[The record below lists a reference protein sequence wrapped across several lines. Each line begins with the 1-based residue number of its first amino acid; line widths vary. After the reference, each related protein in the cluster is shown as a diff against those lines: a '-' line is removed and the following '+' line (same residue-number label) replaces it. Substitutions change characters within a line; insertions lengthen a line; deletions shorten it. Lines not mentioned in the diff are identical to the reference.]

1 MRHKPRGIKPTCGI
15 RMLRIEQLCKTYDKG
30 AEALRGVSLTIK
42 AGEFV
47 VVLGK
52 SGSGKSTLLRCI
64 NRLVEPTSGKIFLDE
79 EEVTGASSSH
89 LRQLREK
96 IGMVFQQY
104 NLVSRYSVETNVLTG
119 RLASVSTAAS
129 ILNIFPDVDVEK
141 SRQVLDRLGIG
152 GKYLHRA
159 DKLSGGQQQRVG
171 VARALMQGPQMI
183 LADEPVS
190 SLDPVT
196 SRQIMDLLV
205 DFNRKDG
212 VAVICNLHLPSL
224 AREYGSRIIALD
236 EGRIVYDGPA
246 TDLSESELNS
256 FYDSQ

>member
-1 MRHKPRGIKPTCGI
+1 
-15 RMLRIEQLCKTYDKG
+15 MLRIEQLCKTYDQG
-30 AEALRGVSLTIK
+30 TEALRDVSLEIK

-64 NRLVEPTSGKIFLDE
+64 NRLVEPTSGKIFLNDE
-79 EEVTGASSSH
+79 DVTGASSRQ
-89 LRQLREK
+89 LRQLRKK

-104 NLVSRYSVETNVLTG
+104 NLVSRCSVQTNVLTG

-129 ILNIFPDVDVEK
+129 VLNIFPEADIEK
-141 SRQVLDRLGIG
+141 SRQVLDRLGIAE
-152 GKYLHRA
+152 KDLARA

-171 VARALMQGPQMI
+171 LARALMQEPQLI

-190 SLDPVT
+190 SLDPAT
-196 SRQIMDLLV
+196 SKQIMDLLV
-205 DFNRKDG
+205 DFNKQDG

-224 AREYGSRIIALD
+224 ARGYGSRIIALN
-236 EGRIVYDGPA
+236 EGRVVYDGPA
-246 TDLSESELNS
+246 TDLSENELNS

>member
-1 MRHKPRGIKPTCGI
+1 
-15 RMLRIEQLCKTYDKG
+15 MLRIEKLCKTYDQG
-30 AEALRGVSLTIK
+30 IEALRGVSIVIE

-64 NRLVEPTSGKIFLDE
+64 NRLVEPTSGRIFLND
-79 EEVTGASSSH
+79 EEVTGASSRH
-89 LRQLREK
+89 LRQLRKK

-104 NLVSRYSVETNVLTG
+104 NLVSSCSVQTNVLAG
-119 RLASVSTAAS
+119 RLASVSTAVS
-129 ILNIFPDVDVEK
+129 ILNIFSKADIKK
-141 SRQVLDRLGIG
+141 SRQVLDRLGIAE
-152 GKYLHRA
+152 KDLDRA

-171 VARALMQGPQMI
+171 LARALMQEPQLI

-190 SLDPVT
+190 SLDPGT
-196 SRQIMDLLV
+196 SRQIMGLLE
-205 DFNRKDG
+205 DFNKQDG

-224 AREYGSRIIALD
+224 AKEYGSRIIALN

>member
-1 MRHKPRGIKPTCGI
+1 MK
-15 RMLRIEQLCKTYDKG
+15 MLRIEQLCKTYDKG
-30 AEALRGVSLTIK
+30 AEALRGVSLTIE

-64 NRLVEPTSGKIFLDE
+64 NRLVEPTSGRIFLND
-79 EEVTGASSSH
+79 EEVTGASPRH
-89 LRQLREK
+89 LRQLRKK

-104 NLVSRYSVETNVLTG
+104 NLVSRCSVQTNVLAG

-129 ILNIFPDVDVEK
+129 ILNIFPEADIEK
-141 SRQVLDRLGIG
+141 SRQVLDRLGIAE
-152 GKYLHRA
+152 KDLARA

-171 VARALMQGPQMI
+171 LARALMQEPQLI

-190 SLDPVT
+190 SLDPAT
-196 SRQIMDLLV
+196 SRQIMDLLA
-205 DFNRKDG
+205 DFNKQDG

-224 AREYGSRIIALD
+224 AREYGSRIIALN

-246 TDLSESELNS
+246 TDLSENELNS

>member
-1 MRHKPRGIKPTCGI
+1 
-15 RMLRIEQLCKTYDKG
+15 MLRIEQLCKTYDKG
-30 AEALRGVSLTIK
+30 TEALRGVSLAVE

-64 NRLVEPTSGKIFLDE
+64 NRLVEPTSGRIFLND
-79 EEVTGASSSH
+79 EEVTGASSRR
-89 LRQLREK
+89 LRQLRKK
-96 IGMVFQQY
+96 IGMVFQQN
-104 NLVSRYSVETNVLTG
+104 NLVSRCSVQTNVLTG
-119 RLASVSTAAS
+119 RLASVSTIPS
-129 ILNIFPDVDVEK
+129 ILNIFPEADIER

-152 GKYLHRA
+152 EKDLHRA

-171 VARALMQGPQMI
+171 LARALMQEPQLI

-190 SLDPVT
+190 SLDPAT
-196 SRQIMDLLV
+196 SRQIMDLLA
-205 DFNRKDG
+205 DFNKQDG

-224 AREYGSRIIALD
+224 AMEYGSRIIALN

-246 TDLSESELNS
+246 TDLSENQLNS

>member
-1 MRHKPRGIKPTCGI
+1 
-15 RMLRIEQLCKTYDKG
+15 MLRIEKICKTYDQG
-30 AEALRGVSLTIK
+30 TEALRGVSIVIE

-64 NRLVEPTSGKIFLDE
+64 NRLVEPTSGRIFLND
-79 EEVTGASSSH
+79 EEVTGASSRH
-89 LRQLREK
+89 LRQLRKK

-104 NLVSRYSVETNVLTG
+104 NLVSSCSVQTNVLAG
-119 RLASVSTAAS
+119 RLASVSTAVS
-129 ILNIFPDVDVEK
+129 ILNIFPKADIKK
-141 SRQVLDRLGIG
+141 SRQVLDRLGIAE
-152 GKYLHRA
+152 KDLDRA

-171 VARALMQGPQMI
+171 LARALMQEPQLI

-190 SLDPVT
+190 SLDPGT
-196 SRQIMDLLV
+196 SRQIMGLLE
-205 DFNRKDG
+205 DFNKQDG

-224 AREYGSRIIALD
+224 AKEYGSRIIALN

-246 TDLSESELNS
+246 NDLSESELNS